1 MGLALCAFFSH
12 LDNPTVSLDKL
23 DAETAHYLICHL
35 ETENTRLESP
45 HIYRTTCEEFKWLCD
60 GGFIWL
66 TYIPRNWF
74 LDRLNG
80 GSHLEASFASDRG
93 RLSAQSCGFRL
104 VHEHDEEEFKQH
116 CIRMTSLLLVNQ
128 ETNGQQYHDGESEV
142 GPAEQTA
149 PSRTLTMKDWKEPRV
164 LISLKTRVNKFRNR
178 LRMYLRYELIHQG
191 LHYLELFGIKCSL
204 VITCRFLKACMQ
216 Y

>member
-1 MGLALCAFFSH
+1 DFDRDSIYNATFPPSTEILEWFSPHHNSGPSVKIQLPPSLCSDRNWMGLALCAFFSH

-116 CIRMTSLLLVNQ
+116 
-128 ETNGQQYHDGESEV
+128 
-142 GPAEQTA
+142 
-149 PSRTLTMKDWKEPRV
+149 
-164 LISLKTRVNKFRNR
+164 F
-178 LRMYLRYELIHQG
+178 LRSTCPPLRFYR
-191 LHYLELFGIKCSL
+191 S
-204 VITCRFLKACMQ
+204 A
-216 Y
+216 